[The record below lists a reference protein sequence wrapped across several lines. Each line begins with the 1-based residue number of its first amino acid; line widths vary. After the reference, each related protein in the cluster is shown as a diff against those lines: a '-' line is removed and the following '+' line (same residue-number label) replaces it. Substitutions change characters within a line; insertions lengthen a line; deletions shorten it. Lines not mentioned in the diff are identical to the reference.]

1 MKIIAIT
8 GRIATGKST
17 ILQQFRFLGASTFS
31 SDEMVNNIY
40 NNDLEFFSK
49 ITELFPKAIEK
60 EKINKKKLSDLVF
73 NDYKALRE
81 LENLIY
87 PKLNIKR
94 KEIIKSGLLNNNKL
108 LIFEIPLLF
117 EKKINNIFNLII
129 STTCYNQIQKQRYL
143 KRKNTSLE
151 KFNFINNEYIK
162 DSERFKNSDFTINTG
177 NGLHH
182 SLASIKKIIKYYERN
197 YFRHR
202 NHRFK
207 DRRWA

>member
-1 MKIIAIT
+1 MKVIVIT

-17 ILQQFRFLGASTFS
+17 LLKQFRYLGARSFS
-31 SDEMVNNIY
+31 SDEMVNKIY
-40 NNDLEFFSK
+40 NNDLDFFSK
-49 ITELFPKAIEK
+49 ITSIFPKVIEK
-60 EKINKKKLSDLVF
+60 EIINKKKLSDLVF
-73 NDYKALRE
+73 NDIKALRK

-87 PKLNIKR
+87 PKLQRER

-143 KRKNTSLE
+143 KRKDTSLE
-151 KFNFINNEYIK
+151 KFNFINNEYIE

-177 NGLHH
+177 NGLNH
-182 SLASIKKIIKYYERN
+182 SLISLKKIIKYYERN
-197 YFRHR
+197 YIRHR

-207 DRRWA
+207 DRGWT